1 MLGARRH
8 VLRKCQN
15 NTCFD
20 DQGDTALL
28 DSFFCGRM
36 LFLRFEELNSKI
48 CDTEFLHQILNNKF
62 VLLRSSPFLWV
73 LSKFDSIDSKSPKIL
88 HQIQSKPD
96 NRESR
101 YSKIAITQIPGT
113 SLIPRKLKNPR
124 SSQTDHSRHAS
135 SPNLLPTIL
144 RQAPLSDPYVIQI
157 PPKSPP
163 ANEILRQSRAKRRRA
178 VGTVAVINRREARR
192 RGGRVADRR
201 ETVIESRAARAFRR
215 IAGRRVFPA
224 SNQAGIHRICCQSA
238 APSPSPPPRV

>member
-1 MLGARRH
+1 MLGTRRH

-73 LSKFDSIDSKSPKIL
+73 LSKFDSIDSKIL

-101 YSKIAITQIPGT
+101 YSKITQIPGT

-124 SSQTDHSRHAS
+124 SSDRDPLQTRVFSQS
-135 SPNLLPTIL
+135 SPNNSSSSPIIRSL
-144 RQAPLSDPYVIQI
+144 RDPNTPEI
-157 PPKSPP
+157 PSREWNLTTVESEEATSSRHSGRDKSKGG
-163 ANEILRQSRAKRRRA
+163 EGGGEGEWRIGERR
-178 VGTVAVINRREARR
+178 
-192 RGGRVADRR
+192 
-201 ETVIESRAARAFRR
+201 
-215 IAGRRVFPA
+215 
-224 SNQAGIHRICCQSA
+224 
-238 APSPSPPPRV
+238 

>member
-124 SSQTDHSRHAS
+124 SSQRSTPDTR
-135 SPNLLPTIL
+135 LLPIFSQQFFVKPHYPIPTWSKYP
-144 RQAPLSDPYVIQI
+144 RNPLPRM
-157 PPKSPP
+157 KSYD
-163 ANEILRQSRAKRRRA
+163 SR
-178 VGTVAVINRREARR
+178 ER
-192 RGGRVADRR
+192 RGD
-201 ETVIESRAARAFRR
+201 E
-215 IAGRRVFPA
+215 
-224 SNQAGIHRICCQSA
+224 QSA
-238 APSPSPPPRV
+238 QWPW